1 MHLDSRSRDGRAV
14 PDGDHGPARLSDAAV
29 CRGLEA
35 ALYWR
40 LVGRVIV
47 VANQKGGVGKTA
59 TTVNLGAALAG
70 RGARVFLVD
79 LDPQGGLSASFGL
92 DPYRLSVTTR
102 QLFDD
107 PPTTLR
113 QMVYPAGENLW
124 VAPASVQLEAIDHA
138 PNAHGLV
145 RAVHEGIREERGP
158 VDYILI
164 DTPPGLGLLTVAGM
178 VAADELLV
186 PVACQY
192 LPLRGVRSILEAL
205 WFVHDRLQPGLRL
218 LGILPTFYDPSSAH
232 ARAVVG
238 ELRSVFGDRVF
249 STMLEMDEAVA
260 MAPAARQPVLA
271 FQPESRA
278 AGNYRAL
285 AEEVVGRKA

>member
-1 MHLDSRSRDGRAV
+1 
-14 PDGDHGPARLSDAAV
+14 
-29 CRGLEA
+29 
-35 ALYWR
+35 
-40 LVGRVIV
+40 VGRVIV

-59 TTVNLGAALAG
+59 TTVNLGAALAA

-102 QLFDD
+102 QFFED
-107 PPTTLR
+107 PPTPLR
-113 QMVYPAGENLW
+113 KIVYPVGENLW
-124 VAPASVQLEAIDHA
+124 VAPASVQLEAVDHA
-138 PNAHGLV
+138 ANAHGLV
-145 RAVHEGIREERGP
+145 RAVRQGIGVERGP

-186 PVACQY
+186 PVSCQY

-205 WFVHDRLQPGLRL
+205 WLVHDRLQPDLRL
-218 LGILPTFYDPSSAH
+218 LGILPTLYDPHSEH

-249 STMLEMDEAVA
+249 KTMLETDEAVA
-260 MAPAARQPVLA
+260 MAPAARKPVLA
-271 FQPESRA
+271 FQPQSRA
-278 AGNYRAL
+278 AENYRTL
-285 AEEVVGRKA
+285 AEEVAGRKA

>member
-1 MHLDSRSRDGRAV
+1 M
-14 PDGDHGPARLSDAAV
+14 
-29 CRGLEA
+29 
-35 ALYWR
+35 
-40 LVGRVIV
+40 GRVIV

-70 RGARVFLVD
+70 GGSRVFLVD

-92 DPYRLSVTTR
+92 DPYRLPVTTR
-102 QLFDD
+102 QFFDE
-107 PPTTLR
+107 PPTALR
-113 QMVYPAGENLW
+113 KMVYPAGDNLW
-124 VAPASVQLEAIDHA
+124 VAPASVQLEAIDHSA
-138 PNAHGLV
+138 NAHGLV
-145 RAVHEGIREERGP
+145 RAVRQGISEERGP

-205 WFVHDRLQPGLRL
+205 WLVHDRLQPDLRL
-218 LGILPTFYDPSSAH
+218 LGILPTFYLPSSEH

-238 ELRSVFGDRVF
+238 EMRSVFGDRVF
-249 STMLEMDEAVA
+249 KTMVEADESLA
-260 MAPAARQPVLA
+260 MAPAARKPVLA
-271 FQPESRA
+271 FQPQSRA
-278 AGNYRAL
+278 AENYRAL
-285 AEEVVGRKA
+285 AEEVAGRKV

>member
-1 MHLDSRSRDGRAV
+1 
-14 PDGDHGPARLSDAAV
+14 
-29 CRGLEA
+29 
-35 ALYWR
+35 
-40 LVGRVIV
+40 VGRVIV

-59 TTVNLGAALAG
+59 TTVNLGAALAAG
-70 RGARVFLVD
+70 GARVFLVD

-102 QLFDD
+102 QFFDN
-107 PPTTLR
+107 PVAPLR

-124 VAPASVQLEAIDHA
+124 VAPASVQLEAIDRA
-138 PNAHGLV
+138 ANAHGLV
-145 RAVHEGIREERGP
+145 RAVRQGISEERGP

-205 WFVHDRLQPGLRL
+205 WLVHDRLQPELRL
-218 LGILPTFYDPSSAH
+218 LGILPTFYDPSSENAG
-232 ARAVVG
+232 AVVA

-249 STMLEMDEAVA
+249 TTMLERDEAVA
-260 MAPAARQPVLA
+260 MAPAARKPVLE
-271 FQPESRA
+271 FQPAGRA
-278 AGNYRAL
+278 AASYRAL
-285 AEEVVGRKA
+285 AQEVAQRKA

>member
-1 MHLDSRSRDGRAV
+1 M
-14 PDGDHGPARLSDAAV
+14 
-29 CRGLEA
+29 
-35 ALYWR
+35 
-40 LVGRVIV
+40 GRVIV
-47 VANQKGGVGKTA
+47 VANQKGGVGKPA
-59 TTVNLGAALAG
+59 TTVNLGAALADG
-70 RGARVFLVD
+70 GSRVFLVD

-92 DPYRLSVTTR
+92 DPYRLPVTTR
-102 QLFDD
+102 QFFDE
-107 PPTTLR
+107 PPTALR
-113 QMVYPAGENLW
+113 KMVYPAGDNLW

-138 PNAHGLV
+138 ANAHGLV
-145 RAVHEGIREERGP
+145 RAVRQGISEERGP

-205 WFVHDRLQPGLRL
+205 WLVHDRLQPDLRL
-218 LGILPTFYDPSSAH
+218 LGILPTLYSPASEH

-249 STMLEMDEAVA
+249 KTMVEMDESVA
-260 MAPAARQPVLA
+260 MAPAARKPVLA
-271 FQPESRA
+271 FQPHSRA
-278 AGNYRAL
+278 AENYRAL
-285 AEEVVGRKA
+285 AEEVAGRKA

>member
-1 MHLDSRSRDGRAV
+1 M
-14 PDGDHGPARLSDAAV
+14 
-29 CRGLEA
+29 
-35 ALYWR
+35 
-40 LVGRVIV
+40 GRVIV

-59 TTVNLGAALAG
+59 TVVNLGASLAA
-70 RGARVFLVD
+70 RGSRVFLVD

-102 QLFDD
+102 QFFDE
-107 PPTTLR
+107 PPTPLHK
-113 QMVYPAGENLW
+113 MVYPAGENLW
-124 VAPASVQLEAIDHA
+124 VAPASVQLEAIDHTA
-138 PNAHGLV
+138 GNRDQLQ
-145 RAVHEGIREERGP
+145 AVHRGLKDERGP

-205 WFVHDRLQPGLRL
+205 WLVHDRLQPQLRL
-218 LGILPTFYDPSSAH
+218 LGILPTFYEPASEH
-232 ARAVVG
+232 ARSVVA

-249 STMLEMDEAVA
+249 QTMVETDEAVA
-260 MAPAARQPVLA
+260 MAPAARVPVGA
-271 FQPESRA
+271 FQPGSRGA
-278 AGNYRAL
+278 DNYRAL
-285 AEEVVGRKA
+285 AEEVAGRKS